1 MVRASNERIEEALV
15 DLQDEL
21 LERVAGRRFG
31 SWRRELG
38 AVCALLDTDGPEPLV
53 ERDDQLFLSET
64 LDGLVDLKGTFTGS
78 TAEELR
84 QLVEAHTDRLYRQ
97 ARRDAN
103 LTPDLPVPT
112 RTVLRARALLELLR
126 RGSSGE
132 GGAPETHLNLDVEA
146 APVPGGTESAEPRLH
161 GDQAP
166 RCDRPTHR
174 DSEPH
179 GVEPDGHGDCGGDK
193 HGHGT
198 HGEAENGVCGGDK
211 HGGDKHGGDEQGD
224 GVHGGD
230 KHGGDGQGDGV
241 HGAATSTVPTRTSTY
256 TVPTRTTM
264 ATTTRPARRR
274 AGPTGRAPL
283 NPPAGGSDGSSAN
296 GDVLAGAAR
305 LADGNLWRLLCNPV
319 IHTFVTDSA
328 HEILQMGRAVRVATP
343 AQRRALRL
351 RDGGCVF
358 PGCDVPIGW
367 TQVHHGIHWSDGGRS
382 DLGNLCLL
390 CTHHHEVSH
399 RRGWDMVPDLDGQG
413 RPCGMFRWTTPT
425 GEVLWSQRHGEFVP

>member
-1 MVRASNERIEEALV
+1 MFDFIDASGATDLGVRLAEADSRRDPNRELRVPVSLLAGTVADAARLLVERGTSAEPWARPTSSVDGNEVDAADATPAVGNAGDDAPGGADDTGQGADVAAAEVDAAGDADAAEVGDDEVDGRTGVDPADLMEAVEAIGMARRFLAAAESAMIARLEDLESSTKRRGERTAGWLSRSQGVPGRAAAETTRVAAKLDSTFGKFAAALARGEIDHSYCAALVRASNERIEEALV

-126 RGSSGE
+126 HGSSGE

-174 DSEPH
+174 GSEPH
-179 GVEPDGHGDCGGDK
+179 GIEPDGHGDCGGDK
-193 HGHGT
+193 HGRGG
-198 HGEAENGVCGGDK
+198 HGEADNGV
-211 HGGDKHGGDEQGD
+211 
-224 GVHGGD
+224 
-230 KHGGDGQGDGV
+230 
-241 HGAATSTVPTRTSTY
+241 
-256 TVPTRTTM
+256 
-264 ATTTRPARRR
+264 
-274 AGPTGRAPL
+274 
-283 NPPAGGSDGSSAN
+283 
-296 GDVLAGAAR
+296 
-305 LADGNLWRLLCNPV
+305 
-319 IHTFVTDSA
+319 
-328 HEILQMGRAVRVATP
+328 
-343 AQRRALRL
+343 
-351 RDGGCVF
+351 
-358 PGCDVPIGW
+358 
-367 TQVHHGIHWSDGGRS
+367 
-382 DLGNLCLL
+382 
-390 CTHHHEVSH
+390 
-399 RRGWDMVPDLDGQG
+399 
-413 RPCGMFRWTTPT
+413 
-425 GEVLWSQRHGEFVP
+425 

>member
-1 MVRASNERIEEALV
+1 
-15 DLQDEL
+15 
-21 LERVAGRRFG
+21 
-31 SWRRELG
+31 
-38 AVCALLDTDGPEPLV
+38 
-53 ERDDQLFLSET
+53 
-64 LDGLVDLKGTFTGS
+64 
-78 TAEELR
+78 
-84 QLVEAHTDRLYRQ
+84 
-97 ARRDAN
+97 
-103 LTPDLPVPT
+103 PT

-146 APVPGGTESAEPRLH
+146 APVPGGTEFAEPRLH

-179 GVEPDGHGDCGGDK
+179 GVEPDGYGDCGGDK

-211 HGGDKHGGDEQGD
+211 HGHGTHGEADN
-224 GVHGGD
+224 VVCGGD

-241 HGAATSTVPTRTSTY
+241 HGADPDHHGDHDSP
-256 TVPTRTTM
+256 
-264 ATTTRPARRR
+264 
-274 AGPTGRAPL
+274 GEGEGRANRPSA
-283 NPPAGGSDGSSAN
+283 PESSRRWFRRILGQR
-296 GDVLAGAAR
+296 GDVFAGAAR

-319 IHTFVTDSA
+319 IHAFVTDSA

-413 RPCGMFRWTTPT
+413 RPCGTFRWTTPT